1 MSSSEDPFGDR
12 LAALGVS
19 PEEGRAQIRRMLMGM
34 AESPFNMV
42 ALHDDEEGEE
52 IDHYAHRRTPTY
64 GMPVFQASGAVPGR
78 TYTRI
83 HAPTARARAYTRAYT
98 RARTRAHT
106 LKKED
111 PVNQR
116 MISLHRSPGEA
127 VRISDLESD
136 AGRRYNGL
144 RAVVVGDAPSRPSD
158 GPQCSRYR
166 VRVTSKG
173 ERHGKLLDLKS
184 DNIRH
189 RYCHV

>member
-1 MSSSEDPFGDR
+1 
-12 LAALGVS
+12 
-19 PEEGRAQIRRMLMGM
+19 M

-52 IDHYAHRRTPTY
+52 IDHYAHLRTPTY

-106 LKKED
+106 RKKED

-144 RAVVVGDAPSRPSD
+144 RAVVVGDLDRHTLHIIDKLNGKTGRPRRSRPNSAPIKQVNVLGPASGMIRPLSAGVKRAKVGRQQMLFTNQDTSTSFSD
-158 GPQCSRYR
+158 R
-166 VRVTSKG
+166 
-173 ERHGKLLDLKS
+173 
-184 DNIRH
+184 
-189 RYCHV
+189 